1 MIALPTLRQFRHLA
15 ALAEH
20 RNFGRAAAA
29 CAVTQST
36 LSASLKELEDILGV
50 ALVDRTKRS
59 VVFTPFGE
67 ETVRRARAILDE
79 AEDLARSAQSAGEP
93 LSGTIRLGVIPTV
106 APYLLPRVLARLRAK
121 YPALRLYLREDLT
134 DRLVERLQ
142 IGRARRGAAR
152 AALRARH
159 ARNRNPVRGPVQLL
173 LPPRP
178 SARQYARGGGRPAGR
193 GEVLLLLEDG
203 HCLRDHALAAC
214 ALSDRAKREPFEA
227 TSLGTLVQMV
237 DNGLGVTLLPQLA
250 IDAGILKGTDLAT
263 IPLEDKAESR
273 TIGLAW
279 RARTGRR
286 EEFQLLARELKRLAG
301 RK

>member
-134 DRLVERLQ
+134 DRLVERLRS
-142 IGRARRGAAR
+142 GELDAVLL
-152 AALRARH
+152 ALPYELGTLETETLFEDRFSFCC
-159 ARNRNPVRGPVQLL
+159 
-173 LPPRP
+173 RP
-178 SARQYARGGGRPAGR
+178 DHPLANTPEVAAGR
-193 GEVLLLLEDG
+193 LGEESLLLLEDG

>member
-1 MIALPTLRQFRHLA
+1 MNTLPTMRQFRHLL

-20 RNFGRAAAA
+20 HHFGKAALA
-29 CAVTQST
+29 CHVTQST

-67 ETVRRARAILDE
+67 ETVRRARQILDE
-79 AEDLARSAQSAGEP
+79 TEDLARSAQSAGEP
-93 LSGTIRLGVIPTV
+93 LSGTIRMGVIPTV
-106 APYLLPRVLARLRAK
+106 APFLLPRVLGKLRTR

-142 IGRARRGAAR
+142 TGELDVALLALPYELGTLETESLFEDRFGFCCRTDHPLANAETVPQDRLGRE
-152 AALRARH
+152 
-159 ARNRNPVRGPVQLL
+159 
-173 LPPRP
+173 
-178 SARQYARGGGRPAGR
+178 S
-193 GEVLLLLEDG
+193 LLLLEDG

-214 ALSDRAKREPFEA
+214 ALGDKALRAPFEA
-227 TSLGTLVQMV
+227 TSLHTLVQMV

-250 IDAGILKGTDLAT
+250 VDAGILRGTELTT
-263 IPLEDKAESR
+263 IPLEDKAEAR

-286 EEFQLLARELKRLAG
+286 DEFQLLARELRRLAG